1 MTGMDALII
10 LSLLQAFLHEYRCIG
25 FVVVCIDY
33 FRMIM
38 KYITAIACIVL
49 LIACAA
55 NPYRAANKSYKKQV
69 RQYANTIRQ
78 FPVSDSF
85 ATAPGWIGTTN
96 FNLRKPNFVI
106 IHHTAQN
113 SCDQTLNTFTTVKT
127 QVSAHYVI
135 CKDGT
140 IHHMLNDYLR
150 AWHGGVGKW
159 GNNTDINSSSIG
171 IELDNNG
178 FEAFTEP
185 QVNSL
190 LLVLEKL
197 KKAFNI
203 PAANFIGHED
213 IAPGRKV
220 DPSVFFPWKQLSEHG
235 YGNWYDDTT
244 GMNVPADFNS
254 LQALRVIG
262 YDTRDSIAA
271 IKTFKRHWMQQD
283 SSATINADEQKVLY
297 NVMKKFM

>member
-1 MTGMDALII
+1 MKPTGKIHVDEGLNNYHNYG
-10 LSLLQAFLHEYRCIG
+10 SSD
-25 FVVVCIDY
+25 IDY
-33 FRMIM
+33 FRIM
-38 KYITAIACIVL
+38 SKHIIIPTCIFL
-49 LIACAA
+49 LTACAVD
-55 NPYRAANKSYKKQV
+55 PYKAANKSYKKQ
-69 RQYANTIRQ
+69 AKAFSKAIGKT
-78 FPVSDSF
+78 PLTDSF
-85 ATAPGWIGTTN
+85 ITAADWIGTTN

-113 SCDQTLNTFTTVKT
+113 SCDQTLKTFTMVKT

-150 AWHGGVGKW
+150 AWHGGAGKW
-159 GNNTDINSSSIG
+159 GNSTDINSNSIG

-178 FEAFTEP
+178 FEIFTES
-185 QVNSL
+185 QINSL

-197 KKAFNI
+197 KKAYNI

-220 DPSVFFPWKQLSEHG
+220 DPSVFFPWKQLSDSG
-235 YGNWYDDTT
+235 YGMWYDDTT
-244 GMNVPADFNS
+244 GVAVPTDFNS
-254 LQALRVIG
+254 IQALRIIG
-262 YDTRDSIAA
+262 YDTKDSIAA

-283 SSATINADEQKVLY
+283 SSTNINEDEKKVLY